1 MPGSTDEI
9 VPLPCNRSVTMREV
23 ERREIASIRF
33 KGISFNNSAK
43 TKSARLEDW
52 LRAQGLEHQGDWR
65 IAIFDPPF
73 TIPWFRPNEVLVT
86 LR

>member
-1 MPGSTDEI
+1 
-9 VPLPCNRSVTMREV
+9 MREV
-23 ERREIASIRF
+23 ERREIAGICF

-43 TKSARLEDW
+43 TERARLEDW
-52 LRAQGLEHQGDWR
+52 LRVQGLEHQSDWR
-65 IAIFDPPF
+65 IAIYDPLF